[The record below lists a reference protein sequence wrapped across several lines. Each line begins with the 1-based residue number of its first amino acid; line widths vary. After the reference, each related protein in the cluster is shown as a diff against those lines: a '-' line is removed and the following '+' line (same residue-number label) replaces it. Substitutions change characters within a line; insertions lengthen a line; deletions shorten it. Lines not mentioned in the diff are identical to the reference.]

1 MTSPPIYALA
11 PLRRDESAYF
21 FCFFLETILDQIRF
35 MGSVLDIS
43 QLRLRVEK
51 YFQFLERESYREA
64 FAAIVRVLV
73 DEGEIPRSRVRE
85 ITGKGATVAALKKD
99 DGEPFSGDYNSN
111 DQNPTL
117 KNLRQQ
123 NAGPSAAWN
132 QGRLARIT

>member
-1 MTSPPIYALA
+1 MRWRHYGVTSPPI
-11 PLRRDESAYF
+11 F

-85 ITGKGATVAALKKD
+85 ITGKGATVAA
-99 DGEPFSGDYNSN
+99 
-111 DQNPTL
+111 
-117 KNLRQQ
+117 
-123 NAGPSAAWN
+123 
-132 QGRLARIT
+132 

>member
-21 FCFFLETILDQIRF
+21 FYFFLETILDQIRF

-73 DEGEIPRSRVRE
+73 DVGEIPRSRVRE
-85 ITGKGATVAALKKD
+85 ITGKGATVAA
-99 DGEPFSGDYNSN
+99 
-111 DQNPTL
+111 
-117 KNLRQQ
+117 
-123 NAGPSAAWN
+123 
-132 QGRLARIT
+132 